1 MEEWYDIEKII
12 LGMADMV
19 YENRKLRREV
29 KELREYKERNDKR
42 LNEQVSNNFK
52 TSAELINKLFSID
65 YGKEK
70 EEFEEMKG
78 GK

>member
-12 LGMADMV
+12 LGMADIV

-52 TSAELINKLFSID
+52 TSAELINKLLSTD
-65 YGKEK
+65 YSKDERI
-70 EEFEEMKG
+70 
-78 GK
+78 